1 MTYYKAKTMPRALL
15 NVTGMHTTQNQGGG
29 SKKAGLVP
37 TETASVISAMSY
49 RTRGLP
55 NKQFK
60 TLGRNQAIISAA
72 TEESAPAPAPAVE
85 DALFSQIKQ
94 TLSIDYEKEESS
106 EEPDNFGYSVSV
118 SGNRAIVGAF
128 TKDEEGYEGGNL
140 QSLNNAGAAY
150 IFEYDTASES
160 WIEMQVAG
168 TEEGAA
174 AGKLVTPNVTSE
186 VNGRFG
192 VSVSIMDD
200 YAVVGAPGKSGN
212 DGAAYIFKYDNDE
225 WKTDF
230 EIYTMPGSIERVGQ
244 NVDIYGDSVII
255 GGLKTDGDK
264 IGKVSIF
271 TRGVDNSWS
280 HQNKIE
286 IVSTVE
292 NDRFGET
299 VSISENYAIVGA
311 YNDKKAYI
319 YKRENGVWNDTPL
332 HILTSPN
339 PTKSIEFGSSVSISN
354 NHAIVSDKKETDTKG
369 AVYAYDLNNSLEV
382 QRFSKESP
390 HYDFGHSVSV
400 SGNNMIVGTPH
411 ILGQPNF
418 ATIYTYDNGTWTES
432 TVISN
437 DAYRFGYS
445 VSITD
450 NHAIVGAS
458 GQYPNPGSAYIIG

>member
-1 MTYYKAKTMPRALL
+1 MPRALL
-15 NVTGMHTTQNQGGG
+15 NVSGMHTTQNQGGG

-49 RTRGLP
+49 RIRGLP

-60 TLGRNQAIISAA
+60 TLERNQAIVSAA
-72 TEESAPAPAPAVE
+72 EESAPATTEESAAEESAPAPAVE

-94 TLSIDYEKEESS
+94 TLSIDYESGS
-106 EEPDNFGYSVSV
+106 EEADNFGYSVSV

-128 TKDEEGYEGGNL
+128 TKDEEGYIAGNL

-150 IFEYDTASES
+150 IFEYDSASES
-160 WIEMQVAG
+160 WSEMQ
-168 TEEGAA
+168 
-174 AGKLVTPNVTSE
+174 KLVTPNISSE
-186 VNGRFG
+186 VSGNFG
-192 VSVSIMDD
+192 TSVSIMGD
-200 YAVVGAPGKSGN
+200 YAVVGAPGKSDN
-212 DGAAYIFKYDNDE
+212 DGAVYIFKYDNDE

-230 EIYTMPGSIERVGQ
+230 ELFTMPNSNTKYGQ
-244 NVDIYGDSVII
+244 SVDIYGDSVII
-255 GGLKTDGDK
+255 GGLNYKTNSNNNNG
-264 IGKVSIF
+264 IGKVEIF
-271 TRGVDNSWS
+271 TLVDNSWS
-280 HQNKIE
+280 YQNKIE

-311 YNDKKAYI
+311 YKENTAYI

-332 HILTSPN
+332 HTLTSPN
-339 PTKSIEFGSSVSISN
+339 PTEKIEFGSSVSISN
-354 NHAIVSDKKETDTKG
+354 NHAIVSDKKETDTTG
-369 AVYAYDLNNSLEV
+369 AVYVYDLNTSPLAEP

-400 SGNNMIVGTPH
+400 SGNNMIVGTSH
-411 ILGQPNF
+411 YLGQPNF
-418 ATIYTYDNGTWTES
+418 ATIYTYDDGTWTES
-432 TVISN
+432 QVIES

-458 GQYPNPGSAYIIG
+458 GPWNESGSAHIIG